1 LNQDAPTGVVA
12 KTRHTFGMLALR
24 AKEVWLLIALSVL
37 VALSEGVGMGLLA
50 PVLQY
55 VQYGEKITK
64 DGGFVWRVLAGVLG
78 AFGLKV
84 DLLSLLLLAFVPIV
98 LRQVVFFLHA
108 WYTAK
113 VQARAATRLR
123 AEGFSALVH
132 GDLAFVVREGHG
144 NLVSGLTAQ
153 VTRGGMAI
161 FQFVQQISWGV
172 IIGMYVCLLALLS
185 PGLTAITIVAV
196 GLIAVMIK
204 RNVERSRALGA
215 ETTVRNNEAYTV
227 IGERISAIRLIKMLG
242 QEDVETRH
250 ITGVVRKLEQVQVR
264 IGISR
269 GIIEVTSD
277 PALMLLVF
285 VVVYCGVA
293 FFHASLATLG
303 LFLFV
308 LLRLNEKVKAFN
320 TGRQVLSANI
330 DSLAHVHDLIA
341 RAKESRTVLGGSRE
355 FEGLKDRIE
364 FRGVSFCYGDE
375 EGEEL
380 VLKDVDLTVPRG
392 AQIAL
397 VGRSGAGKSTL
408 VDLLPRL
415 REPSTGDILF
425 DGVPSSEFD
434 LRSLRRSIGFMTQ
447 DALLFNDTIR
457 SNLAYGLERE
467 PSDDEIDAALRGL
480 RGGASERA
488 RDPCRGPRCPALRR
502 PAAAPRAGPGVPAG
516 PGHPDPRR
524 ADQRARLGV
533 GGVHPAGPGDRPRRE
548 DAHRH
553 RPPAVDRA
561 EVRRDPRPGEGRH
574 RGARDAR
581 APSRA
586 GRRVP
591 PAVRSPD
598 LPVGVAWGRISEG
611 S

>member
-467 PSDDEIDAALRGL
+467 PSDDEIDAALRDAWCADFVAELPSGL
-480 RGGASERA
+480 ETRVGDRGVRLSGGQRQRLALARVFLQDPDILILDEPTSALDSESEEYI
-488 RDPCRGPRCPALRR
+488 
-502 PAAAPRAGPGVPAG
+502 
-516 PGHPDPRR
+516 
-524 ADQRARLGV
+524 QRALAT
-533 GGVHPAGPGDRPRRE
+533 VHGAKTLIVI
-548 DAHRH
+548 AHRLSTVQRSDEILVLEKGAIVERGTH
-553 RPPAVDRA
+553 AHLLELDGA
-561 EVRRDPRPGEGRH
+561 YRRLF
-574 RGARDAR
+574 
-581 APSRA
+581 
-586 GRRVP
+586 
-591 PAVRSPD
+591 D
-598 LPVGVAWGRISEG
+598 LQIYQ
-611 S
+611 